1 METIQLN
8 LNKQQFFRI
17 LQAMD
22 ERDRLEIYD
31 RLRKSLFVSRFDR
44 LLDAVRTDELSL
56 EDITKEV
63 EAGRQKR
70 YEQREA

>member
-31 RLRKSLFVSRFDR
+31 RLRKSLFVIRIYSIYDADSTHELR
-44 LLDAVRTDELSL
+44 LEH
-56 EDITKEV
+56 ITK
-63 EAGRQKR
+63 
-70 YEQREA
+70 